1 MIGHLLM
8 DKYKIERRLGQGAF
22 GYVYRAFDTTLKRPV
37 AVKILHNAGDDRGFE
52 KRFLRESESMARL
65 MHANVVS
72 VFDRGNHENRP
83 FMVMELVDGVTLAEL
98 IEDSP
103 PGLGIILNISTQI
116 CQAMAYAHEHGV
128 IHRDLKLT
136 NIMVDKDGHAKVLDF
151 GLAKVLDASSLS
163 DDNSRIGTPVFYAP
177 EQVAVSDIDNR
188 ADIWAFGVCLYR
200 MLNGCFPFEAEHP
213 ATLLYLIASGDPAP
227 FEPDV
232 PEELRN
238 VVLHCLEKKRED
250 RYVSFSELGNELEA
264 LRLQYLDAGSS
275 LVGRRA
281 AARTTTNRGS
291 KRNPY
296 LNRVMIQNPN
306 EFYGRSRE
314 IKRIYSR
321 LDAPRPQSISIV
333 GERRIGKSSLLNYI
347 YQRQNRRQQMDS
359 HHNAIFV
366 YMDFQ
371 QGADLN
377 VEKFIDILL
386 GMFKYEKHR
395 MVTEVS
401 SERSF
406 DVLRAEIEELNSQ
419 DKRVIILMDEF
430 ESITTN
436 PGFDMQF
443 FSFLRFLANNYKVA
457 YVTSSYH
464 DLQQMCHDEDIAD
477 SPFFNIF
484 STLSLR
490 TFSRDEAVELICGP
504 SQSEGIP
511 LEPHIDNILGL
522 SGYFP
527 FFIQIACSAVFEYLA
542 ENEDGEPD
550 WTRISEVFREEA
562 TQHYQYIWDRM
573 DENFQNNL
581 SRIAAGKKVDKK
593 FRHVNDDLVQ
603 RGYLVESN
611 GRMELF
617 SKPFQDFVLTRAG
630 GNKHRRSFLSSVFGK
645 KSDRE

>member
-1 MIGHLLM
+1 
-8 DKYKIERRLGQGAF
+8 
-22 GYVYRAFDTTLKRPV
+22 
-37 AVKILHNAGDDRGFE
+37 
-52 KRFLRESESMARL
+52 
-65 MHANVVS
+65 
-72 VFDRGNHENRP
+72 
-83 FMVMELVDGVTLAEL
+83 
-98 IEDSP
+98 
-103 PGLGIILNISTQI
+103 
-116 CQAMAYAHEHGV
+116 
-128 IHRDLKLT
+128 
-136 NIMVDKDGHAKVLDF
+136 
-151 GLAKVLDASSLS
+151 
-163 DDNSRIGTPVFYAP
+163 
-177 EQVAVSDIDNR
+177 
-188 ADIWAFGVCLYR
+188 
-200 MLNGCFPFEAEHP
+200 
-213 ATLLYLIASGDPAP
+213 
-227 FEPDV
+227 
-232 PEELRN
+232 
-238 VVLHCLEKKRED
+238 
-250 RYVSFSELGNELEA
+250 
-264 LRLQYLDAGSS
+264 
-275 LVGRRA
+275 
-281 AARTTTNRGS
+281 
-291 KRNPY
+291 
-296 LNRVMIQNPN
+296 
-306 EFYGRSRE
+306 
-314 IKRIYSR
+314 
-321 LDAPRPQSISIV
+321 
-333 GERRIGKSSLLNYI
+333 
-347 YQRQNRRQQMDS
+347 
-359 HHNAIFV
+359 
-366 YMDFQ
+366 
-371 QGADLN
+371 
-377 VEKFIDILL
+377 
-386 GMFKYEKHR
+386 
-395 MVTEVS
+395 
-401 SERSF
+401 
-406 DVLRAEIEELNSQ
+406 
-419 DKRVIILMDEF
+419 MDEF